1 MILSHRVYD
10 IVVYD
15 KYGQAVAIVEIK
27 GKRDV
32 SAAVASELAARL
44 WGSPDAL
51 PPSVR
56 YLLLLTPT
64 AGYLWQ
70 VSGGQVKW
78 HDHVSFPMD
87 EIVAHY
93 GGLKT
98 QPGLLHLSL
107 AYVVNRWLSDLALGR
122 DGREPGSGVVLQR
135 SGFIDAIAG
144 GDVRLERMA

>member
-1 MILSHRVYD
+1 MALSYRVYD

-15 KYGQAVAIVEIK
+15 KYGQPVAIVEVK
-27 GKRDV
+27 GRRDI
-32 SAAVASELAARL
+32 SDAVASELAAQL
-44 WGSPDAL
+44 WGTPVAL

-56 YLLLLTPT
+56 YLLLLTPSW
-64 AGYLWQ
+64 GYLWQ
-70 VSGGQVKW
+70 VSGGQVNW
-78 HDHVSFPMD
+78 YDRVSFPME

-107 AYVVNRWLSDLALGR
+107 AYLVNRWLSDLALGR
-122 DGREPGSGVVLQR
+122 DGREPDLRAVLQR
-135 SGFIDAIAG
+135 TGFVDAIAG